1 MKGLPAL
8 IRLHSWQLDGKRRE
22 LADLEGLEDQLLA
35 EAQRLEDE
43 VATEQEHAR
52 TSEAG
57 VFYYGGFALGVIE
70 RRKRIQASI
79 DDIRQQIE
87 AKREEVAD
95 AFREL
100 KRYEIT
106 LAERQKREKLE
117 AERRNQA
124 DLDEVSLVQHERRNN

>member
-8 IRLHSWQLDGKRRE
+8 IRLHRWQLDGKRRE
-22 LADLEGLEDQLLA
+22 LADLEQLEDQLMA

-43 VATEQEHAR
+43 VAAEQDYAKS
-52 TSEAG
+52 SEAG
-57 VFYYGGFALGVIE
+57 SFAYGGFALGVIE

-95 AFREL
+95 AYREL

-117 AERRNQA
+117 TERRAQA
-124 DLDEVSLVQHERRNN
+124 ALDEISLIQHERRG

>member
-22 LADLEGLEDQLLA
+22 LADLERLEDQLLA

-43 VATEQEHAR
+43 VAAEQDYAKE
-52 TSEAG
+52 SESGGYA
-57 VFYYGGFALGVIE
+57 YAGFALGVIE

-79 DDIRQQIE
+79 DDIRAQIE
-87 AKREEVAD
+87 AKRDEVAD
-95 AFREL
+95 AYREL

-106 LAERQKREKLE
+106 LAERKKREKVE
-117 AERRNQA
+117 ADRRDQA
-124 DLDEVSLVQHERRNN
+124 ALDEVSLIQYERRG